1 MPKNS
6 KLVGWGMSMVFAP
19 TWLPQVSPLLH
30 MTTLTTAPL
39 CTNDDKDRKIDR
51 NSSHSLRLFSRE
63 NAIPVVHII

>member
-1 MPKNS
+1 MGNEYGVCSNLASSGEP
-6 KLVGWGMSMVFAP
+6 P
-19 TWLPQVSPLLH
+19 PLLH

-39 CTNDDKDRKIDR
+39 STKDDKDRKIDG